1 MGKAKPA
8 KHTAAEIAAKV
19 KASTTNQGGGKAG
32 LEDRKGGKAG
42 HAKYM
47 CPICKTAA
55 PDPKS
60 MQAHHESKHPT
71 LPFDAQ
77 ACVNLHVV
85 HGGTTTQGVAVRGS
99 TKKK

>member
-8 KHTAAEIAAKV
+8 KHTAAELAK
-19 KASTTNQGGGKAG
+19 KAKESTTNKGGGKEG
-32 LEDRKGGKAG
+32 LADRKGGKAG

-47 CPICKTAA
+47 CPICKTQA

-60 MQAHHESKHPT
+60 MAAHHESKHPT

-77 ACVNLHVV
+77 ACVNLQDVF
-85 HGGTTTQGVAVRGS
+85 GSTTQGVAVRGS